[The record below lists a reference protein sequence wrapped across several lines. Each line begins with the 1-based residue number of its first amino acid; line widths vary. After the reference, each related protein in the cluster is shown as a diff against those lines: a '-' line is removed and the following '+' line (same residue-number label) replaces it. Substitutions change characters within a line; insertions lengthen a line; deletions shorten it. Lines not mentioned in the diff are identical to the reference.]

1 MTKEEIE
8 QAIEENLNSIGFNE
22 DGEGIMPDGRVATEA
37 DFKTALVEH
46 RRLQALLLE
55 TP

>member
-1 MTKEEIE
+1 MTKEQIE
-8 QAIEENLNSIGFNE
+8 QAIDEHLDSITFDAE
-22 DGEGIMPDGRVATEA
+22 GEGIMPDGRVATEA
-37 DFKTALVEH
+37 DFKTALVEY